1 MRDKVIDQT
10 IKILKT
16 IGRNNLLFGTFLIA
30 EGLSLI
36 FARAVFPVFVTLSIL
51 IAYAFALEWLVG
63 VLRGERTFW
72 NICQRVIII
81 IILIALL
88 IYCGFI
94 IFDESFRINV
104 DRVIVSL
111 TTIVDGTTNLLQSV
125 KIEKRQAFRRILVG
139 FSAACIIYGVI
150 YGIVG
155 GAEANIFTTTLH
167 GIVFILCGFTN
178 LWLYIRSSHE
188 VAEVK

>member
-1 MRDKVIDQT
+1 MVDKTKRDKAIDRT

-72 NICQRVIII
+72 NVFQRVLIV

-94 IFDESFRINV
+94 IFDENFRVNV
-104 DRVIVSL
+104 DRVIVSF
-111 TTIVDGTTNLLQSV
+111 TTVIDGATNLIQST
-125 KIEKRQAFRRILVG
+125 KIEKRRTFRRILVG
-139 FSAACIIYGVI
+139 ASAACILYGIIYG
-150 YGIVG
+150 
-155 GAEANIFTTTLH
+155 
-167 GIVFILCGFTN
+167 
-178 LWLYIRSSHE
+178 
-188 VAEVK
+188 